1 MNNLQVTA
9 RFTIHDGKLE
19 EFKNL
24 AEECLS
30 IVKEKD
36 KDTL

>member
-9 RFTIHDGKLE
+9 RFQFHNGEVAEVK
-19 EFKNL
+19 KL

-30 IVKEKD
+30 IVKAKD